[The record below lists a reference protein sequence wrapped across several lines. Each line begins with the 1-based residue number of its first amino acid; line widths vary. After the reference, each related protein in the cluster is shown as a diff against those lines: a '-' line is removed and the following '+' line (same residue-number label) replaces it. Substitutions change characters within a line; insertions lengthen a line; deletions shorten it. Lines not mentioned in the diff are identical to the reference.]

1 MNAASPL
8 SAMLIGA
15 GLAGMLVSALDLLE
29 GCFFVLPSV
38 AVATAG
44 AWLGRSRHRTL
55 LSWASALVAIGV
67 AAMVVLTKL
76 GGLGGDSGN
85 SIWWAI
91 TILPYPIGWLLG
103 LAGATLTIIESCRR
117 CTTAQR
123 SRNLSLR

>member
-1 MNAASPL
+1 MNALSPL

-15 GLAGMLVSALDLLE
+15 GLAGMLVGALDPLE

-38 AVATAG
+38 AVAAAG
-44 AWLGRSRHRTL
+44 AWLSRSRHRTL
-55 LSWASALVAIGV
+55 LYCATVLVAIGV
-67 AAMVVLTKL
+67 AAMVVFTKL
-76 GGLGGDSGN
+76 GGLGGNSGN

-103 LAGATLTIIESCRR
+103 LVGATLAIIESCRR